1 MVEKIK
7 FLSDQPL
14 RADEIRQV
22 KFGHEGIAETVK
34 NIVLACPTPFTIG
47 LFGKWGVGKTTIINI
62 IKKRLQNEKIP
73 AVIFDVW
80 KHEGDSLR
88 RTFLKEIT
96 KQLNEQKQ
104 LPGDFKLNDRLDKPL
119 SIKRDASFIIN
130 KSKITLLGWTSVA
143 ILAIGLIT
151 WIYLPQV
158 FNTYLSIL
166 LTGSLISAILA
177 WLLPQLV
184 ITEEITETIDRFKH
198 PHEFES
204 EFKGIVNKVHAEKL
218 VIIID
223 NLDRT
228 SHKKAVELL
237 STIKTFLE
245 QKKSIF
251 LIACDDEAI
260 KKHLRTL
267 YTNDID
273 ASDDSGVD
281 EFLRKFFNTYVRIPD
296 FIDTE
301 LQDYTEELLKETGA
315 KKLDNSEVAY
325 VITTAFR
332 ENPRQIKQFINTLLS
347 HYLLAQEREESQNP
361 LIVPKGTITDNVGF
375 LAKLL
380 VIRHKFP
387 EAYKKI
393 KEERLDSTE
402 ITQLMVSYPE
412 LKARYPGLEEFL
424 NSTSSI
430 PKRRIRSTRPFIY
443 LKQSEGELKIP
454 NVEDLEVALVDNK
467 QDIVNKEFKHLLQS
481 PTLLK
486 EYCRFISSLM
496 KENKRRSTPLLN
508 IIKSSLTALEE
519 NKIEFPNTEYYNEVA
534 RFLGGKLRDQLGNI
548 SPPLI
553 FNQVINRCDKQL
565 MHNIISSYIQIL
577 SKQGDKE
584 NTLKVTDEW
593 VYGLFQQIVNNP
605 SIFKKNKKGISKA
618 LSEAY
623 YFNIDILSLFKDKPD
638 IQKDLISED
647 ALSKFV
653 STFSEDDIRNKDILN
668 DKIQLLLN
676 FKNVMTLSVIEE
688 IISKFSELLKSENQ
702 RPFSEEKT
710 NFLCKIEDILDAYHE
725 LIIGIDDEKVLV
737 TFKNVITQG
746 INAIGDWNQKKIFIP
761 TCLRLRD
768 ILPDSQKTD
777 INTLIINFWTNT
789 DLAGIK
795 YVLNKLDKDAR
806 QEVIEEYW
814 SVFKDRVIQQQDIF
828 DTIWSFSGKEK
839 RKELFR
845 CIINSNQYQWGLD
858 KLKKLE
864 YKTDFRRDAVS
875 ILLNRVTGVP
885 IPYKSD
891 FYKAINAMKCGRD
904 ANLRREY
911 SNQLKTLLKTSDL
924 DSQEVGYDALLGAD
938 YLSEPDKR
946 EIARDIIEWLMKLE
960 PVDFRYQY
968 SIKSITINWK
978 ILTQTD
984 KNNCIHIIF
993 DKILK
998 RSSNIEDIRIGLD
1011 VIQEIKPRYGDG
1023 EYRLYF
1029 DDILDRIEK
1038 EENNDI
1044 KNELIRGLLKIKL
1057 QKLSKMEK
1065 EFWKKLE
1072 RHK

>member
-47 LFGKWGVGKTTIINI
+47 LFGKWGTGKSTITNI
-62 IKKRLQNEKIP
+62 LQEKLEQEG
-73 AVIFDVW
+73 VVVVNFDVW
-80 KHEGDSLR
+80 KYEKDSLR
-88 RTFLKEIT
+88 RTFLQSVVDAFDKKGILPEGYSLEKELYLTLTVSSEDEPKFSWKMLKNIPALIT
-96 KQLNEQKQ
+96 TILQR
-104 LPGDFKLNDRLDKPL
+104 D
-119 SIKRDASFIIN
+119 IKYIIN
-130 KSKITLLGWTSVA
+130 ADQRSITYKSIESPEQFEAKFGEILKYSKGKKVA
-143 ILAIGLIT
+143 I
-151 WIYLPQV
+151 V
-158 FNTYLSIL
+158 
-166 LTGSLISAILA
+166 
-177 WLLPQLV
+177 V
-184 ITEEITETIDRFKH
+184 
-198 PHEFES
+198 
-204 EFKGIVNKVHAEKL
+204 
-218 VIIID
+218 D
-223 NLDRT
+223 NLDRC
-228 SHKKAVELL
+228 SHKRATELL
-237 STIKTFLE
+237 STIKTFLDVPKNKAE
-245 QKKSIF
+245 CIF
-251 LIACDDEAI
+251 IIPCDDDAI
-260 KKHLRTL
+260 KEHLENI
-267 YTNDID
+267 YGGNNSIKEKPNAYDP
-273 ASDDSGVD
+273 D

-402 ITQLMVSYPE
+402 ITQLMVSYPK
-412 LKARYPGLEEFL
+412 LKEHCPGLEEFL

-443 LKQSEGELKIP
+443 LKQSEDELKIP

-534 RFLGGKLRDQLGNI
+534 RFLGGKLRGQLGNI

-593 VYGLFQQIVNNP
+593 TYGLFQQIVNNP

-618 LSEAY
+618 LSETY

-647 ALSKFV
+647 VLSKFV
-653 STFSEDDIRNKDILN
+653 SRFSEDDIKNKDILN

-761 TCLRLRD
+761 TCLWLRD

-777 INTLIINFWTNT
+777 INTLIINFCTNT

-904 ANLRREY
+904 ANLRRGY
-911 SNQLKTLLKTSDL
+911 FNQLKTLLKTSDL

-960 PVDFRYQY
+960 PVGHTHEYA
-968 SIKSITINWK
+968 IKSVTLNWG

-984 KNNCIHIIF
+984 KNNYIHIIF

-998 RSSNIEDIRIGLD
+998 RSSNIDDIRMGLG
-1011 VIQEIKPRYGDG
+1011 VIQKIKPRYGDG

-1038 EENNDI
+1038 EGDNDI
-1044 KNELIRGLLKIKL
+1044 KNELIRGLLKIKP

-1072 RHK
+1072 KHK